1 MTIISYMAMDKK
13 RVLYGVITGV
23 IVSLCIFL
31 FDLTPLQEMFELKT
45 LDWRFR
51 LLSDR
56 RQAGRDVVIFYIDQR
71 SLDHY
76 ARDEGISWPWP
87 RGMYKP
93 VIDFCRRG
101 AARAVV
107 FDMLFTETSSFGS
120 EDDAEFSAAVGA
132 AGNVFLAF
140 FASKKEAPEKKGHEL
155 FREKCALDVTGK
167 EQFSLTE
174 NQSVTLPVDELFR
187 NAKGLGNVSSDPDD
201 DGVFRR
207 APLLCRFQ
215 GRIYPFLSFAA
226 GRYVLG
232 DKPLSYDGKNLSLG
246 PLAVP
251 VDERGRMM
259 IRYHG
264 PTGTYKS
271 YSIGDI
277 IQSAVRLES
286 NLQPLLDPAI
296 VRDKVVIIG
305 CSAPGL
311 MDLRVNPF
319 SSVYPGAEV
328 HATVIDNILRGDF
341 LRRMPKPWVYFTVI
355 LAAIIAGVIVYCVKS
370 VLAISLLI
378 FLMMLLFAST
388 VVLLFLQGTWF
399 DVVIPLVAIFSTF
412 AVSNTVNYATEGK
425 KKRQLKQMFS
435 QYSSPAV
442 VETLLKNPE
451 KLKLGGERKEL
462 TVFFSDIAGFT
473 TISESMAPE
482 PLVDLL
488 NEYLNAMSEV
498 ILSYD
503 GTVDKYIGDAIMAVW
518 GAPVEQSDHAVRAC
532 HAALDCRK
540 RLLALRAVLKQRNL
554 PDLNARIGLSS
565 GMMLVGNMGS
575 KQRFDYTVIGDTV
588 NLGSRLEGANKN
600 YGTSIMINERTRE
613 LAGDKIVVRE
623 LDLLRVKGKNKP
635 IRVFELVAKAG
646 EARFETIEKIRL
658 FHQGVE
664 LYRQMRW
671 DDALR
676 AFQSVVTI
684 DADDGPAHV
693 YIDRVEEYRKNPPP
707 EGWDGVFV
715 LKTK

>member
-1 MTIISYMAMDKK
+1 MAVDKK
-13 RVLYGVITGV
+13 RVLYGVITGI
-23 IVSLCIFL
+23 IVSVCIFV

-56 RQAGRDVVIFYIDQR
+56 RKAGDDIIIFYIDQK

-76 ARDEGISWPWP
+76 ARNEGISWPWP

-93 VIDFCRRG
+93 VIDFCVKG
-101 AARAVV
+101 GARAVV

-120 EDDAEFSAAVGA
+120 EDDAEFASAVGNGA
-132 AGNVFLAF
+132 NVFLAF
-140 FASKKEAPEKKGHEL
+140 FASTKDAPGKKRYALLAEKY
-155 FREKCALDVTGK
+155 ALEVAGSGRLSLK
-167 EQFSLTE
+167 EDR
-174 NQSVTLPVDELFR
+174 SVTLPVDELLKVSR
-187 NAKGLGNVSSDPDD
+187 GAGNVSADPDD

-207 APLLCRFQ
+207 APLVSRFQ
-215 GRIYPFLSFAA
+215 GQSYPFLSFAA
-226 GRYVLG
+226 SRFVLG
-232 DKPLSYDGKNLSLG
+232 DAPVRYDGNNLTVG
-246 PLAVP
+246 GRAIP
-251 VDERGRMM
+251 VDEHGRMV

-264 PTGTYKS
+264 PTGTYAS

-277 IQSAVRLES
+277 IQSSVRLES
-286 NLQPLLDPAI
+286 DMRPLLDPSI
-296 VRDKVVIIG
+296 VKDKVVVIG

-341 LRRMPKPWVYFTVI
+341 LLRMSKGWVYFTVI
-355 LAAIIAGVIVYCVKS
+355 LSAVIAGIIVYCVRS

-378 FLMMLLFAST
+378 ALMMLCFSLT
-388 VVLLFLQGTWF
+388 VVLLFMRGTWF
-399 DVVIPLVAIFSTF
+399 DVVVPLFAIFSTF

-442 VETLLKNPE
+442 VDELLKNPG

-488 NEYLNAMSEV
+488 NEYLNEMSEV

-518 GAPVEQSDHAVRAC
+518 GAPVDQPDHAVRAC
-532 HAALDCRK
+532 DAALDCRK
-540 RLLALRAVLKQRNL
+540 RLRVFRDTLKARGL
-554 PDLNARIGLSS
+554 PDLNSRIGLSS

-575 KQRFDYTVIGDTV
+575 KQRFDYTVIGDAV

-600 YGTSIMINERTRE
+600 YGTSLMINERTRE
-613 LAGDKIVVRE
+613 LAGDAIVVRE
-623 LDLLRVKGKNKP
+623 LDLLRVKGKNRP
-635 IRVFELVAKAG
+635 ITVFELVAKAG
-646 EARFETIEKIRL
+646 EARFETTEKIRL
-658 FHQGVE
+658 FHEGLA
-664 LYRQMRW
+664 LYRRMRW
-671 DDALR
+671 DEAFR
-676 AFQSVVTI
+676 AFQSVMTI
-684 DADDGPAHV
+684 DPDDGPAKI
-693 YIDRVEEYRKNPPP
+693 YIDRINEFRNNPPA
-707 EGWDGVFV
+707 EGWDGVYT